1 MSEISNHHPDLFISF
16 SLLQA
21 TDNEGMTVPKPK
33 ITDNIP
39 CPVVYKNASNKLRR
53 RSTVNK
59 NKQKYQYS
67 DLTDLPEN

>member
-1 MSEISNHHPDLFISF
+1 VIAISNHHPDLFTSC

-21 TDNEGMTVPKPK
+21 TESPGMTVAKSK

-39 CPVVYKNASNKLRR
+39 CPVIYKNVSNKRF
-53 RSTVNK
+53 TVNK